1 LADQILGDPI
11 MRSVVTTALGIP
23 LQIAFQPLLAQEKAI
38 IRRLD
43 ITQFQKP
50 HFVDSF
56 VQRYLIA
63 MNTNASTSTATPNL
77 ASLAVQAQGL
87 VV

>member
-1 LADQILGDPI
+1 

-23 LQIAFQPLLAQEKAI
+23 EQIAFQPLEAQERAI
-38 IRRLD
+38 TSRLNIAD
-43 ITQFQKP
+43 FQTP
-50 HFVDSF
+50 SFVESF
-56 VQRYLIA
+56 VQKYLIA
-63 MNTNASTSTATPNL
+63 NSGSATATSSTQSM